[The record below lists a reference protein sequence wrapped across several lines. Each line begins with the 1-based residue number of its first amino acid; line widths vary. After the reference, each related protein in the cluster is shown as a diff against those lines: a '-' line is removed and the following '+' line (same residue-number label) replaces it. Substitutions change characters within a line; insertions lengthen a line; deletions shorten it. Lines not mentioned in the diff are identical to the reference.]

1 MRIEVN
7 WDRCAGNGLCEFE
20 TDKYFE
26 VQDNGT
32 LNVLQWEVDGVDEQK
47 VRRAVAACPTEA
59 LSIRE

>member
-26 VQDNGT
+26 VQDNGK
-32 LNVLQWEVDGVDEQK
+32 LDVLQWEVDGDDEQN
-47 VRRAVAACPTEA
+47 VHRAVAACPTEA
-59 LSIRE
+59 LSITE

>member
-26 VQDNGT
+26 VQDSGT
-32 LNVLQWEVDGVDEQK
+32 LDVLQWEVDGGDEQK

-59 LSIRE
+59 LSLLE